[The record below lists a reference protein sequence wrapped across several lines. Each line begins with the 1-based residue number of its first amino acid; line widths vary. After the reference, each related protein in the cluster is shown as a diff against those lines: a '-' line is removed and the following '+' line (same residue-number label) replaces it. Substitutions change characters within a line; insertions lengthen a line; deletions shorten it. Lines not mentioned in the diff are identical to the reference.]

1 MRRIIISLMVLLIVL
16 WSMSSSAQEKIKIG
30 VIGPMSGAG
39 AVWGIGMQRGV
50 TFVIEDINKAGG
62 IKVGSKK
69 YLLDFIAADDKY
81 TGSAAV
87 SEGARIIFEN
97 KVKYVIGP
105 IGSSPTV
112 AFSPMMNEN
121 KVLVLCN
128 SYTPRAVSP
137 QFPYNFRA
145 LGSTSHEVA
154 PILWKYV
161 KEKYK
166 VKTVVLIGQ
175 NDETG
180 KAETDHD
187 RDACQELGIR
197 VMHTELFDLATT
209 DFMPLMT
216 KVVGM
221 NPDAIEI
228 GCAAAGYVSQM
239 AKALYELGY
248 KGVKVS
254 NTGSGEAEVMV
265 PVIGK
270 EACEGLVSANIA
282 YNADYATPWMREF
295 YNRYVTRYGKPFSMI
310 AAWVYWPVMMLK
322 EGMEKTGSLDPDR
335 IKSYLETPNKKFMHI
350 WGESQFGGKK
360 YYGVNRQFKVH
371 IPLTEIR
378 DGKNVLVQAPQIP
391 PLELE

>member
-16 WSMSSSAQEKIKIG
+16 WSISSSAQEKIKIG

-50 TFVIEDINKAGG
+50 TFAIEDINKAGG

-105 IGSSPTV
+105 VGSSPTV

-121 KVLVLCN
+121 KILVLCN

-187 RDACQELGIR
+187 RDACQELGIQ

-282 YNADYATPWMREF
+282 YNAEYATPWMREF
-295 YNRYVTRYGKPFSMI
+295 YNRCTARYGKPFSFV

-322 EGMEKTGSLDPDR
+322 EGMEKTGSLDTDR

-378 DGKNVLVQAPQIP
+378 DGKNVLVQAPQLP

>member
-1 MRRIIISLMVLLIVL
+1 MRRMMISLMVLLIAF
-16 WSMSSSAQEKIKIG
+16 WSMSSYGQEKIKIG

-50 TFVIEDINKAGG
+50 TFATEDVNAAGG
-62 IKVGSKK
+62 VKVGSKK

-97 KVKYVIGP
+97 KVKYVVGP

-121 KVLVLCN
+121 KILVLCD

-145 LGSTSHEVA
+145 LSSTSHEVA
-154 PILWKYV
+154 PVLWKYV
-161 KEKYK
+161 KEKYN
-166 VKTVVLIGQ
+166 VKKVVLIGQ

-187 RDACQELGIR
+187 RGACQELGIQ
-197 VMHTELFDLATT
+197 VIHTELFDLATT

-228 GCAAAGYVSQM
+228 GSAAAGYVSQM

-248 KGVKVS
+248 KGVRVS
-254 NTGSGEAEVMV
+254 NSGSGEAEVMV

-270 EACEGLVSANIA
+270 EACEGLVSANTS
-282 YNADYATPWMREF
+282 YEADYATPWMREF
-295 YNRYVTRYGKPFSMI
+295 HKRYTTRFGKPFSMT

-322 EGMEKTGSLDPDR
+322 EAMEKTGSLDTDR

-360 YYGVNRQFKVH
+360 YYGANRQFKVH
-371 IPLTEIR
+371 VPLTEIR